1 MNKRFITVILA
12 LATTG
17 LLAIGCGTTAD
28 YDETE
33 FVWARSEDPMESEPD
48 LDAQYDE
55 TEGVIEKKI
64 ENELMESEAPVF

>member
-28 YDETE
+28 IEESE
-33 FVWARSEDPMESEPD
+33 FAWEGSEDLTESEPG
-48 LDAQYDE
+48 LAAQYDE

-64 ENELMESEAPVF
+64 EKELMESEAPL